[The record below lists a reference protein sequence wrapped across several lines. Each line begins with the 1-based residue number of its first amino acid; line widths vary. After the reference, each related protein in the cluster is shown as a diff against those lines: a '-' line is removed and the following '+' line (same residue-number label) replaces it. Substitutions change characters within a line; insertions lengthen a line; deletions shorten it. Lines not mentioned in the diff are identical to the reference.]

1 MATMAM
7 VVPAFPGGSLFCC
20 SLTTSTV
27 ASAAHHG
34 RCTGAG
40 AVAAARPALRTT
52 CPPLC
57 SSFINSVDLYG
68 PSASVVFG
76 EAACLYVS
84 TSLNPI
90 SQAKRSMKVVGL
102 FGLGVPELVVV
113 AGVAVLLFGPKKLPE
128 IGKTLGKT
136 MKSFQ
141 QAADEFKTELKDE
154 TEFSTSNSEI
164 PPAESISEKENA
176 EKKV

>member
-1 MATMAM
+1 M
-7 VVPAFPGGSLFCC
+7 
-20 SLTTSTV
+20 
-27 ASAAHHG
+27 
-34 RCTGAG
+34 
-40 AVAAARPALRTT
+40 VAALVLV
-52 CPPLC
+52 PLLLLVLPSEQRVLLFAVH
-57 SSFINSVDLYG
+57 SSIQVSSCWDGVDLYG